1 MPNVN
6 TITTTSA
13 TLSDGSVVTY
23 RDSDPS
29 HIREGNFR
37 AILDGSP
44 LTFHVTDEG
53 GNIFGVDLI
62 TGGLF
67 VGESL
72 YSGQPPVTPLRLIYY
87 KHMVTELSGASR
99 PMCLFFVVGWQ
110 TTVDDKNERLGLKV
124 FPAENRWEITS
135 DI

>member
-13 TLSDGSVVTY
+13 NLPDGSVVTY

-37 AILDGSP
+37 AILDSSP
-44 LTFHVTDEG
+44 LTFQVTDVG
-53 GNIFGVDLI
+53 GNVFGVDLT

-72 YSGQPPVTPLRLIYY
+72 YIGPPPVTPLRLIYY
-87 KHMVTELSGASR
+87 KHMVTRLDGGSR
-99 PMCLFFVVGWQ
+99 PLCLYFVVGWQ
-110 TTVDDKNERLGLKV
+110 TTVDGKNEKLGLKV
-124 FPAENRWEITS
+124 HPAESRWEITS